1 MGMDFEF
8 EFTGELIEWRGP
20 APFYFVPMPV
30 EMSAEIK
37 ALAKTLSYGWGVVP
51 VLARIGQTD
60 FTTSLFPRDG
70 VFMVPIK
77 DAVRRVN
84 TIAVGEAVSVWLVL
98 GRA

>member
-1 MGMDFEF
+1 MGMAFEF